1 MAHGRAAHATYDD
14 RVTRNRL
21 LAAAFLAVP
30 AIALGQPAALP
41 PVVDIAY
48 AISRNGTPVA
58 EIMESVRH
66 KDDTY
71 QITETWKGKGMYA
84 LAGKARRV
92 SRGRITDG
100 ALRPEEFSDERSGRD
115 TARAWFDWS
124 GMKLTMQ
131 SSGERRSEPLPPN
144 AQDRLSSFLAL
155 GMLPETDASSVSYSV
170 IDGKG
175 MSRHEYRALGREL
188 VKTPAGEF
196 DALKVERVTRGKD
209 TAHVWLALDRWNLPV
224 RVLVMDR
231 DGSRYY
237 QVATRISPG

>member
-1 MAHGRAAHATYDD
+1 MRNWLWLLISFAGLALAEPPARIEVVYL
-14 RVTRNRL
+14 VTRD
-21 LAAAFLAVP
+21 
-30 AIALGQPAALP
+30 G
-41 PVVDIAY
+41 
-48 AISRNGTPVA
+48 SSMA
-58 EIMESVRH
+58 EITERLEYANGN
-66 KDDTY
+66 Y
-71 QITETWKGKGMYA
+71 QLTETWKGKGMYA

-92 SRGRITDG
+92 SRGRITDD

-131 SSGERRSEPLPPN
+131 SSGARRSEPLPPN

-175 MSRHEYRALGREL
+175 MSHHEYRALGREL

-231 DGSRYY
+231 DGSRYD